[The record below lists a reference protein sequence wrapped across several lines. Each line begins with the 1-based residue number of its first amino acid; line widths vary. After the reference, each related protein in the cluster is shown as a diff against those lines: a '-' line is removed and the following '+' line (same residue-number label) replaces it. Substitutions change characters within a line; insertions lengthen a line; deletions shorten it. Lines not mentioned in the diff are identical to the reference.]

1 MHIAEQPIPGGRI
14 YAAATP
20 ARGSRGF
27 HAAVVVMAGTVPGQR
42 RELFRD
48 EQLLGGRVWMDPDG
62 AVEFALEAGEAA
74 VLAQRAV
81 PARG

>member
-1 MHIAEQPIPGGRI
+1 MHLAERPIPGGRI

-27 HAAVVVMAGTVPGQR
+27 HAAVVVMAGTGPGQR
-42 RELFRD
+42 CELFRD
-48 EQLLGGRVWMDPDG
+48 EQLLGGRVWIDPDG
-62 AVEFALEAGEAA
+62 AVQFALEAGEAV

-81 PARG
+81 RVRG